1 MGKEML
7 PRRLAESVP
16 GLHKVTQGF
25 VEFIKRKRNSDGA
38 FLDLLPSMQNWSFQ
52 GVVNVTLS
60 LL

>member
-1 MGKEML
+1 ML

-25 VEFIKRKRNSDGA
+25 VEFIKQKRNSDGA

-52 GVVNVTLS
+52 GMFAV